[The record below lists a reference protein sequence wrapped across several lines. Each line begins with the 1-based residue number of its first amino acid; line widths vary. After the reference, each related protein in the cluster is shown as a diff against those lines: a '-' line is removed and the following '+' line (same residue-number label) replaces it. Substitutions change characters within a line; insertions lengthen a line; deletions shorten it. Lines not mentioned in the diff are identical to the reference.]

1 MVMEKNMVVR
11 LEDCVKFLQVVVFIG
26 IFTLPS
32 YARSVDCELSYL
44 PADFYEGSQAA
55 TSGICTADFTGDGW
69 LDVAVANRG
78 SDDVIVFRNDGTSHF
93 EVHAIIPIGFE
104 STPRYVVSGDF
115 DGDGDLDAATS
126 NWNAHEDDPVG
137 YNGGSTAILLNDGT
151 GNLSVTEEHINLRT
165 SCIDIADL
173 NGDGYLDIIAP
184 HWDPDVGSIGPGI
197 ATILKNN
204 GNGTFEEVAQVP
216 IGNLPRGIDVGDLD
230 NDGDVDFAIANM
242 GNDDSVTVVENLGNF
257 TFAVKTPLT
266 EGTTPRYLAIG
277 DVTGDGLNDISV
289 VHKVPNT
296 LLVYRNDGSFN
307 FSLFGVYPTADNPHS
322 VAVEDI
328 NGDCSTDVIV
338 SHVGDNFVYLF
349 KNDGFGNLDMY
360 AMESLHGPAHV
371 ITADINED
379 GKPDVLTADVNGGYF
394 NVHISEVQQ
403 VGCTAECRADLNNN
417 GTVDVLDIIVLISQW
432 GQPCSSADLD
442 DSGFVDVSDII
453 TLINVY
459 GNICE

>member
-1 MVMEKNMVVR
+1 MEKKILRSNMPTKFAVVSA
-11 LEDCVKFLQVVVFIG
+11 FIG
-26 IFTLPS
+26 FNAFLASAGAVECGWTFLPT
-32 YARSVDCELSYL
+32 
-44 PADFYEGSQAA
+44 DFYQGSQAA
-55 TSGICTADFTGDGW
+55 TSGICTADFNGDGT

-78 SDDVIVFRNDGTSHF
+78 SDDVILFANDGTGQYSILST
-93 EVHAIIPIGFE
+93 VYIGFE

-115 DGDGDLDAATS
+115 DGDGDMDAATS
-126 NWNAHEDDPVG
+126 NWNAHEDDPLG

-173 NGDGYLDIIAP
+173 NGDGHIDIIAP
-184 HWDPDVGSIGPGI
+184 HWDPDVGSSGPGI
-197 ATILKNN
+197 ASILKNN
-204 GNGTFEEVAQVP
+204 GNGTFVEVAQVP

-242 GNDDSVTVVENLGNF
+242 GSDDSVTVVENLGNF
-257 TFAVKTPLT
+257 TFAVRTPLT
-266 EGTTPRYLAIG
+266 EGTTPRFLAIG

-328 NGDCSTDVIV
+328 NGDCSTDVLV

-349 KNDGFGNLDMY
+349 ENDGNGNLDSF
-360 AMESLHGPAHV
+360 AIESLHGPSHV
-371 ITADINED
+371 ITADINDD

-403 VGCTAECRADLNNN
+403 VGCTTECRADLNQN
-417 GTVDVLDIIVLISQW
+417 GIVDVLDIIVLISQW
-432 GQPCSSADLD
+432 GSPCNSGDLD
-442 DSGFVDVSDII
+442 DSGIVDVADII
-453 TLINVY
+453 MLISVW
-459 GNICE
+459 GSICE